1 MFNINFQK
9 IVYNLI
15 PFFLRKE
22 KNLDYIYSLIKPL
35 KDVNVLFFAIVNKI
49 NYKLTYT
56 SESNVLARFLNNEY
70 STTGISITNNNATDY
85 LFIFNKSES
94 KPKTYIFNKSE
105 GEPKTYVF
113 TKDEHLNRPSFT
125 VNVPIS
131 VTFVEAE
138 LRSKINTYNQV
149 GKIYTIT
156 TY

>member
-35 KDVNVLFFAIVNKI
+35 KDVNVLFFALVNKI

-70 STTGISITNNNATDY
+70 STTGISISNNNATDY
-85 LFIFNKSES
+85 LFVFNKSES
-94 KPKTYIFNKSE
+94 KPKTYVFNKSE
-105 GEPKTYVF
+105 GQPKTYVF
-113 TKDEHLNRPSFT
+113 TKEERLNRPSFT

-138 LRSKINTYNQV
+138 LRAKINVYNQV

>member
-35 KDVNVLFFAIVNKI
+35 KDVNVLFFALVNKI

-70 STTGISITNNNATDY
+70 STTGISISNNNATDY
-85 LFIFNKSES
+85 LFVFNKSES
-94 KPKTYIFNKSE
+94 KPKTY
-105 GEPKTYVF
+105 VF
-113 TKDEHLNRPSFT
+113 TKEERLNRPSFT

-138 LRSKINTYNQV
+138 LRSKINVYNQV

>member
-22 KNLDYIYSLIKPL
+22 KNLDFIYSLIKPL
-35 KDVNVLFFAIVNKI
+35 KDVNVLFFALVNKI

-70 STTGISITNNNATDY
+70 STTGISISNNNATDY
-85 LFIFNKSES
+85 LFVFNKSES
-94 KPKTYIFNKSE
+94 KPKTYVFNKSE

-113 TKDEHLNRPSFT
+113 TKEERLNRPSFT

-138 LRSKINTYNQV
+138 LRAKINVYNQV